1 MDVVLGVPKGYW
13 ERAKQRGGD
22 GPETFIDWL
31 GGLNESGDFFGTVA
45 NAYEWRVERPWFS
58 IPKGRGKLNAFKTKV
73 DGGMLRAIDRAT
85 GGKPVFAVS
94 GIPGTVGSGTRE
106 FWRELAPRLS
116 GERDFAVWPFE
127 GDLASLAASGR
138 IVLCETYPRLAY
150 AVALADELPTGILA
164 GPKTDR
170 EWRNNAC
177 NRLESA
183 AWVRGHGVDLGGLQR
198 ARANDD
204 DFDALFTAAAALRCL
219 LEGRALWRADR
230 VDGVAEGSMLL
241 AGVVDPVGVT
251 GWSPRATQAE
261 ASAWRTHKCPIPGCE
276 KVFHGSRAGWDAHVG
291 SVNRHPKWRR
301 ETADPA
307 TRRRL
312 FREEFRSWFA

>member
-1 MDVVLGVPKGYW
+1 M
-13 ERAKQRGGD
+13 
-22 GPETFIDWL
+22 
-31 GGLNESGDFFGTVA
+31 
-45 NAYEWRVERPWFS
+45 
-58 IPKGRGKLNAFKTKV
+58 
-73 DGGMLRAIDRAT
+73 
-85 GGKPVFAVS
+85 
-94 GIPGTVGSGTRE
+94 
-106 FWRELAPRLS
+106 
-116 GERDFAVWPFE
+116 
-127 GDLASLAASGR
+127 ASLAASGR

-150 AVALADELPTGILA
+150 AVALADELPTRMLA
-164 GPKTDR
+164 GPKTNR
-170 EWRNNAC
+170 KWRSNAC
-177 NRLESA
+177 DRLESA

-251 GWSPRATQAE
+251 GSSLRATQAK
-261 ASAWRTHKCPIPGCE
+261 AYAGRTYNCPIPGCE

-291 SVNRHPKWRR
+291 SLNRHSNWRP

-312 FREEFRSWFA
+312 FREGFQPWFA